1 MIMCVSLFD
10 DVQEVAKSYNIQA
23 APTFVFIR
31 DDLTLESFVG
41 AYPDKLRNTIKEF
54 IDNTSA
60 ASASSA

>member
-1 MIMCVSLFD
+1 MIVCVSLFD

-54 IDNTSA
+54 MDYPAT
-60 ASASSA
+60 SASSA